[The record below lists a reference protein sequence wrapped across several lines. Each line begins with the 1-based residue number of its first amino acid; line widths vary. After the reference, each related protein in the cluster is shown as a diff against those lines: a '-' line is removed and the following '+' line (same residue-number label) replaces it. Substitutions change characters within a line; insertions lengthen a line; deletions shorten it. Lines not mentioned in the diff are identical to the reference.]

1 MSKEMKFKSKY
12 LLINDSNSDIEQMEY
27 EEDLNKNFS
36 FYHNTNEINQ
46 LTINNQLNN

>member
-27 EEDLNKNFS
+27 EEDQNNDFS
-36 FYHNTNEINQ
+36 FYHNANDINQ
-46 LTINNQLNN
+46 FIKNNQ